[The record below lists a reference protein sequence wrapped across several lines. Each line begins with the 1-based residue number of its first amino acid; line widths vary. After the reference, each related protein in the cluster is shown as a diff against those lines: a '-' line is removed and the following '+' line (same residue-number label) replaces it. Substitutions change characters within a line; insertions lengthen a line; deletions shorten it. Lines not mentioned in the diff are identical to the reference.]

1 TNGKD
6 FIKVWLRGSLPNIDQ
21 IEDVKIIKGRFI
33 NDSDLKYCRKSIV
46 IDEIMQT
53 ILFKEA
59 DPLGEK
65 IKVGSSMFTVV
76 GVYKGDAT
84 RSTSASFIP
93 LTTGQLIYKANDQHV
108 SQAILTVKNIDS
120 DEKMKAFEQRVVRR
134 LSIEHHFDPTDMSAI
149 WLYNRMEDYKDA
161 MMVFIGIN
169 IFVWI
174 IGLGTLLSGV
184 VGVSNIMLVTVTE
197 RTAEF
202 GIRKSLG
209 AKPSSIVR
217 LILTESVLV
226 TSIFGYVGMVLGVA
240 VMEVVNY
247 YIVNA
252 PLQESEGFNETI
264 FIDPT
269 LDISVAV
276 SATLV
281 LVLAGLIAG
290 YIPANRAAK
299 LKTIDALRYNK

>member
-1 TNGKD
+1 
-6 FIKVWLRGSLPNIDQ
+6 
-21 IEDVKIIKGRFI
+21 
-33 NDSDLKYCRKSIV
+33 
-46 IDEIMQT
+46 
-53 ILFKEA
+53 
-59 DPLGEK
+59 
-65 IKVGSSMFTVV
+65 
-76 GVYKGDAT
+76 
-84 RSTSASFIP
+84 
-93 LTTGQLIYKANDQHV
+93 
-108 SQAILTVKNIDS
+108 
-120 DEKMKAFEQRVVRR
+120 FEQRVVRR

-169 IFVWI
+169 VFVWI

-281 LVLAGLIAG
+281 VVLAGLIAG